1 MTVCSDTETRDRV
14 VSAIGRKQ
22 TPSIGR
28 DNDAGRALKGIR
40 RALLAADRLESSGTR
55 AAREATLHLGKLA
68 VHRTLIVHNRVPS
81 LIRLH
86 IEMSYTL
93 IRHPRFLRHTH
104 FFRHIALLEIFIP

>member
-1 MTVCSDTETRDRV
+1 MVGAKRMKHKKRSARGSICQRFGGAAFSLHCVPGWLAVNQGEMTVRSDTETRDRV

-28 DNDAGRALKGIR
+28 DYDTGRALKGIR

-68 VHRTLIVHNRVPS
+68 VHR
-81 LIRLH
+81 
-86 IEMSYTL
+86 
-93 IRHPRFLRHTH
+93 
-104 FFRHIALLEIFIP
+104 